1 MTAMTDTGPSP
12 RTQAKSAGRALDI
25 LEELAGEPSGLTFT
39 ELLQRLELPKS
50 SLHEL
55 LSLLMERSYVLG
67 DQETRRYRLGT
78 RVWEVGQ
85 AYVQHRHIVEEARPA
100 MDAVVALLNETVQL
114 SVLDGMDNVYLAKV
128 DCSHPLRLQTDVGK
142 RFPAHATGLG
152 KVLLA
157 HVPAHELASRIR
169 EHPLARLTDQ
179 TITDPERLAAELARI
194 RTQGFAVD
202 WEEGMDGL
210 RCLAVPIRDHRGV
223 VAAISVSIPVVRA
236 TPAQMATA
244 LRLIAKESMSVS
256 RHLGS
261 ADVDAEL
268 GRLLTL
274 SDEQLGVLI
283 DQGRATS
290 QASSAEH

>member
-1 MTAMTDTGPSP
+1 MVAMTDNGPSP

-55 LSLLMERSYVLG
+55 LSLLMERSYVIG

-100 MDAVVALLNETVQL
+100 MDAVVALINETAQL

-142 RFPAHATGLG
+142 RFPAYATGLG

-157 HVPAHELASRIR
+157 HVPTHELAARIR
-169 EHPLARLTDQ
+169 EHPLNALTER
-179 TITDPERLAAELARI
+179 TITDPDLLAAELARI

-202 WEEGMDGL
+202 WEEGMEGL
-210 RCLAVPIRDHRGV
+210 RCIAVPIRDHRGV
-223 VAAISVSIPVVRA
+223 VAAMSVSIPVVRA
-236 TPAQMATA
+236 TPSQMSTA
-244 LRLIAKESMSVS
+244 LRLLAKESMSVS
-256 RHLGS
+256 RRLGG
-261 ADVDAEL
+261 AEPDPEL

-283 DQGRATS
+283 DQRSTASPATS
-290 QASSAEH
+290 RER